1 MTIDLLSHCS
11 RQWKNDPKGNLE
23 IIKATSSVSKRRAI
37 VSDLT
42 GQMTSSPAALV
53 TRLALDRAAK
63 VKPLP
68 QWVWKT
74 EHWTEENFSW
84 TLRSKDIYLLGTH
97 LPFLFPYFSLLV
109 WKCLSHAH
117 LTIIFLKYVTYLVWF
132 HRFTAGG
139 EFYLRINCTLRLIYS
154 WFR

>member
-1 MTIDLLSHCS
+1 MTIDLLSYCS

-42 GQMTSSPAALV
+42 GKMTSPAALV

-74 EHWTEENFSW
+74 EH
-84 TLRSKDIYLLGTH
+84 
-97 LPFLFPYFSLLV
+97 
-109 WKCLSHAH
+109 
-117 LTIIFLKYVTYLVWF
+117 
-132 HRFTAGG
+132 
-139 EFYLRINCTLRLIYS
+139 
-154 WFR
+154 